1 MNATDRYL
9 GCMIGLAIGDA
20 LGYPVEFQHSPRVT
34 DMTSPLYS
42 DDTQMSIATAQGILR
57 GGSIED
63 VHRAY
68 LGWLKT
74 QSDRSQAR
82 APGGTCL
89 SALASGVIGT
99 IADPINDRKGCGGVM
114 RVAPAGLVFKP
125 GTAFRKGAEYA
136 AITHGH
142 PSGYL
147 SAGYLAELISRLIE
161 GATLDAALD
170 ATTSVLKTYK
180 NHDETLAAVREA
192 RRLAA
197 DPDEARSDV
206 ESLGGGWVG
215 EEALAIAMY
224 CTLRFPADLSAG
236 VLAAVNHG
244 GDSDSTGCFCGAVL
258 GTMLGVETIP
268 PRWVQKVEN
277 AQRLRDLAAA
287 LSALPRIG
295 ERLPPVK
302 KVKCPVCD
310 EPLQLPLTGTVSCPH
325 CKTKLTFDGTGRVV
339 LS

>member
-9 GCMIGLAIGDA
+9 GCMLGLAIGDA
-20 LGYPVEFQHSPRVT
+20 LGYPVEFNRHPDVAN
-34 DMTSPLYS
+34 MTSPLYS
-42 DDTQMSIATAQGILR
+42 DDTQMSIATAEGILS
-57 GGSIED
+57 GGHVFD

-68 LGWLKT
+68 LSWLRT
-74 QSDRSQAR
+74 QSDRHQRR

-89 SALASGVIGT
+89 SALESRKMGT
-99 IADPINDRKGCGGVM
+99 MEKPLNDSKGCGGVM
-114 RVAPAGLVFKP
+114 RVAPVGLVFKP
-125 GTAFRKGAEYA
+125 EVAFRKGAEYA
-136 AITHGH
+136 ALTHGH

-147 SAGYLAELISRLIE
+147 SAGVFAETISHLVE
-161 GATLDAALD
+161 NEDLDTSLDAAIQTLQIH
-170 ATTSVLKTYK
+170 KG
-180 NHDETLAAVREA
+180 HEETLNAIAEA

-197 DPDEARSDV
+197 DPDHVRSDA

-215 EEALAIAMY
+215 EEALAIAVY
-224 CTLRFPADLSAG
+224 CALRFQDDFRSG
-236 VLAAVNHG
+236 VLASVNHG
-244 GDSDSTGCFCGAVL
+244 GDSDSTGCICGAVL

-268 PRWVQKVEN
+268 PKWVQKVEN